1 MTIIAINGAAM
12 PYQWITKPDETPQ
25 TLRLWPHESLPARG
39 MAAFVLTT
47 FTLIMIPV
55 LPLLGSP
62 ILWGLLP
69 FLLLAVWG
77 VYFALQ
83 RNHRARQIVEVL
95 TLDTD
100 AAQLVRTEPSGAV
113 KEWDC
118 NRYWATVT
126 KYEKDGPVPQ
136 YVTLKGMGREVEIG
150 AFLSEEERV
159 ALYDE
164 LQRAWRR

>member
-1 MTIIAINGAAM
+1 M
-12 PYQWITKPDETPQ
+12 PYQWTTAPDDSPQ
-25 TLRLWPHESLPARG
+25 VLKLWPHNSLPLPG

-47 FTLIMIPV
+47 FTLICIPT

-69 FLLLAVWG
+69 FLLAAVWG
-77 VYFALQ
+77 VFHALQ
-83 RNHRARQIVEVL
+83 RNRRSRQITEVL
-95 TLDTD
+95 TLDEEEARLIRTD
-100 AAQLVRTEPSGAV
+100 PSGAV
-113 KEWDC
+113 RDWDC
-118 NRYWATVT
+118 NRYWTTIT
-126 KYEKDGPVPQ
+126 KYERDGPVPH
-136 YVTLKGMGREVEIG
+136 YVTLKGKGREVEIG